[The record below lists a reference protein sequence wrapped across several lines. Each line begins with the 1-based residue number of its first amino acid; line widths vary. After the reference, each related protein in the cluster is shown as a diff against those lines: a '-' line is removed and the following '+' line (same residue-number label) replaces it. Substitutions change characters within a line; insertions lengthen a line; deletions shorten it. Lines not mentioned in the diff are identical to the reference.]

1 MENQRF
7 ENEYISFE
15 LRDGILFG
23 RYKVKKLDLA
33 VAKSA
38 TEFRIEV
45 MAGKVM
51 PAVADIS
58 TIKHVDKEARQ
69 FLSSPRAGEGLSAL
83 AVIIYNPV
91 TRMIGNFFFK
101 FHQPEYPFRLFTN
114 VEEATRWI
122 KKIAYK

>member
-7 ENEYISFE
+7 ENDYITFE

-38 TEFRIEV
+38 TAFRKEIL
-45 MAGKVM
+45 AGQVM

-58 TIKHVDKEARQ
+58 AIKHVDKDARQ
-69 FLSSPRAGEGLSAL
+69 FISSPQAGEDLSAL
-83 AVIIYNPV
+83 AVIINNPV
-91 TRMIGNFFFK
+91 TRMIGNFFLK
-101 FHQPEYPFRLFTN
+101 FHQPAYPFRLFTS
-114 VEEATRWI
+114 VEDATQWI
-122 KKIAYK
+122 KKFA